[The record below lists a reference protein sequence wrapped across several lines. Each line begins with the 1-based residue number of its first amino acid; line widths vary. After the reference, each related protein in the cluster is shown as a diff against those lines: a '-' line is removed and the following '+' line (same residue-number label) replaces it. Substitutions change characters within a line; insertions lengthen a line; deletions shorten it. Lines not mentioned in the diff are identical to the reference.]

1 MNINSGVDALVS
13 SVAGYAIFSCQI
25 KVLGWDRA
33 CDAFVVWK
41 VRFLLRTQ
49 LDINAL
55 APQILDLP
63 LQFCHSFVA
72 SLNVELHEF
81 WVGQRQWIHILASL
95 FLQIKNRGS
104 TWIACYTHFINA
116 EKRRVSRTEFR
127 CAGTVDVSEIV
138 HFFHIVFCVIINLQI
153 PNHFLS
159 VGKHCVIVALTVFK
173 ELIRITS
180 FTAQSFYVKI
190 RGLCV
195 ITRDTSIKSCKRF
208 RSCTF
213 DGSKPWFCCTII
225 FYFSSVIHFKV
236 VCFLDFGVCEICEVR
251 FFQALFRYRII
262 GLALCATFTSLCFK
276 VKIYFWTW
284 TVKTVVSVVCE
295 RSGCGTFDGG

>member
-1 MNINSGVDALVS
+1 MNINSGVDALVPS
-13 SVAGYAIFSCQI
+13 IAGYAILSCQI
-25 KVLGWDRA
+25 KVLGRSGTRH
-33 CDAFVVWK
+33 AFVVGK

-49 LDINAL
+49 LDINPL
-55 APQILDLP
+55 APQILDFS
-63 LQFCHSFVA
+63 LQFCHFFVA

-81 WVGQRQWIHILASL
+81 WVGQSQWIYILASL

-104 TWIACYTHFINA
+104 TWIACYTHFIDA
-116 EKRRVSRTEFR
+116 EKRRVSRTEFC

-138 HFFHIVFCVIINLQI
+138 HFLHIVFCVIIDLEI

-180 FTAQSFYVKI
+180 FTAQSFYVEI
-190 RGLCV
+190 RGLWV
-195 ITRDTSIKSCKRF
+195 ITGDTVIKSCKRL
-208 RSCTF
+208 RSYAF
-213 DGSKPWFCCTII
+213 DGSEPWLCCSVSL
-225 FYFSSVIHFKV
+225 YFSSIVHFKV
-236 VCFLDFGVCEICEVR
+236 ICFLDVGVCEICHVR
-251 FFQALFRYRII
+251 FFQALLRDRII
-262 GLALCATFTSLCFK
+262 GLVLCATFTGLCFK